1 MENRYQILHVDDD
14 IYIRKIVQLALSKEF
29 KLSSC
34 TNGVEAMTWLE
45 DGNLP
50 DVIITDL
57 LMPQLNGQQLI
68 KLIRKNSAF
77 KNVPIIV
84 LSSLEDGVT
93 KTSCLEQGANDFIS
107 KPFNPREI
115 KVKINAALHR

>member
-14 IYIRKIVQLALSKEF
+14 IYIRKIVQLTLSKEF
-29 KLSSC
+29 ELNSC
-34 TNGVEAMTWLE
+34 TNGMEAITWLE

-77 KNVPIIV
+77 ENVPIIV

-93 KTSCLEQGANDFIS
+93 KTTCLEQGANDFIS

-115 KVKINAALHR
+115 KVKINAVLHR